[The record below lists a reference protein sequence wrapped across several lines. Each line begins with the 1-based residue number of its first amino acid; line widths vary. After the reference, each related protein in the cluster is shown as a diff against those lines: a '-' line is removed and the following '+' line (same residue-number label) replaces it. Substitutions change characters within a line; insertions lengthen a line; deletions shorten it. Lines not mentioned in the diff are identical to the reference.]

1 MIGIS
6 GARLLLNKKV
16 ILKFLFWGYL
26 LYFYSRLC
34 YTVNTKKKEGLSHE
48 NKYENHNDDVC
59 ITTAKAPAFLHVC
72 LLAVFFHIHV
82 V

>member
-1 MIGIS
+1 M
-6 GARLLLNKKV
+6 LHCK
-16 ILKFLFWGYL
+16 YE
-26 LYFYSRLC
+26 
-34 YTVNTKKKEGLSHE
+34 KKEGLSHE